1 MKDSRINECRIL
13 EVPKIFYR
21 EGNISVVDG
30 KKDIPFRPARI
41 FYLYD
46 IPAGEARGGHSHKE
60 CHQFVVAAS
69 GSFEVTLDDGTEK
82 KSIFLNRPF
91 YGLHIPPGIWA
102 HEHNFSAGVI
112 CLVLTSDKFDE
123 SDYIRSYEEYLKN
136 KHNG

>member
-21 EGNISVVDG
+21 EGNISVIDG
-30 KKDIPFRPARI
+30 IKNIPFRSARI

-46 IPAGEARGGHSHKE
+46 IPAGETRGGHSHKE
-60 CHQFVVAAS
+60 CHQFMVAAS
-69 GSFEVTLDDGTEK
+69 GSFEVTLNDGSEK
-82 KSIFLNRPF
+82 KSFFLNRPF

-112 CLVLTSDKFDE
+112 CLVLTSDKFEE
-123 SDYIRSYEEYLKN
+123 SDYIRNYEEYLKI